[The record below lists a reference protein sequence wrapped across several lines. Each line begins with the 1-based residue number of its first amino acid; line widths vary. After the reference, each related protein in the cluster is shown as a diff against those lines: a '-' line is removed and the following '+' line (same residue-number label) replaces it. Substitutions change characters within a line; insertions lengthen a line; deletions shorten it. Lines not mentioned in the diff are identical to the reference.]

1 MFLSLAPGKETK
13 AKALLR
19 MSNNPSSAPDLQA
32 AALPPDQWVDQYG
45 DYLYRYAH
53 SRLRDANA
61 AEEVLQETFLAGIRH
76 VDQYAGRGSQRG
88 WLLGILKRKI
98 IDHVRLRAKHAQARS
113 YEDEP
118 DPTLHLFDAQGN
130 WKKDAFRWSPQ
141 PDEQIQEVEFRQ
153 ILQSCLDE
161 LPETQRTVFQ
171 RSVMDE
177 KDSEEICKE
186 LNITPSNLWVRMHRA
201 RLGLAK
207 CVETKWLKEKE
218 SLGHAE

>member
-1 MFLSLAPGKETK
+1 
-13 AKALLR
+13 
-19 MSNNPSSAPDLQA
+19 MSHNPSPPADHQA
-32 AALPPDQWVDQYG
+32 VVLPPDQWVDHYG
-45 DYLYRYAH
+45 DYLYRYAC
-53 SRLRDANA
+53 SRLRDPNA
-61 AEEVLQETFLAGIRH
+61 SEEVLQETFLAGIRH

-98 IDHVRLRAKHAQARS
+98 IDHVRLRTKHEQTRS
-113 YEDEP
+113 YQDEV
-118 DPTLHLFDAQGN
+118 DPTLHLFDAHGN

-153 ILQSCLDE
+153 VLQSCLKE
-161 LPETQRTVFQ
+161 LPETQRAVFQ
-171 RSVMDE
+171 KSVMDE

-218 SLGHAE
+218 SLGDAE